1 MSQNFEELYNKLKE
15 EFESSKKDNDEIC
28 KEYESTIE
36 MLTESVEN
44 FRKEKE
50 TLQQKLSKL
59 ESEQKKFNKEK
70 ESLVNKNKDKIADI
84 QSLNKQNDRLT
95 NEIKR
100 LKEEKSLYD
109 TKIVTLEND
118 NEHYQNKIRE
128 YEALAEDLENQL
140 ESALEENITLQ
151 TEYETFKQNTGD
163 QLIRKDDEIRDIK
176 NDLINK
182 DKYIQRLKKSGNNAL
197 MMKNIQKNFKEG
209 GALNL
214 RRRFT
219 LLPGMSGA
227 GGANDTLLKFQ
238 QKLASSKG
246 ILCFDEASER
256 SDATDINERNKN
268 NNKNNNNDNNNRFR
282 ARYSLAS
289 PALGSLVKLVNR
301 KEELKKSNTLGS
313 PTAKKENKYLTQM
326 KDKNNQSLRSNKIS
340 DKKMDTNT
348 QIDEIS
354 ENSEKEKEFK
364 DLKICQQKN
373 FDFISIG
380 IKSSN
385 NTEVPK
391 FRILGQ
397 EKVIMENLSKL
408 LERIRKRKEKLIN
421 KQKKANRERIRKL
434 KEK

>member
-59 ESEQKKFNKEK
+59 ELEQKKFNKEK
-70 ESLVNKNKDKIADI
+70 ESLMNKNKDKIADI

-100 LKEEKSLYD
+100 LKEEKSLFD

-151 TEYETFKQNTGD
+151 TEYETFKQNAGD
-163 QLIRKDDEIRDIK
+163 QLIRKDDEIRDIR
-176 NDLINK
+176 NDLMNK
-182 DKYIQRLKKSGNNAL
+182 DKYIQKIKRSGNNAL

-209 GALNL
+209 GALNV

-219 LLPGMSGA
+219 LLPGMP
-227 GGANDTLLKFQ
+227 GGDSANDALLKFQ
-238 QKLASSKG
+238 QNLAAKG
-246 ILCFDEASER
+246 LLGPDDISER
-256 SDATDINERNKN
+256 SDATDINEKNEKKN
-268 NNKNNNNDNNNRFR
+268 NNANSNRYKP
-282 ARYSLAS
+282 RYSFVS
-289 PALGSLVKLVNR
+289 PGLGGLVKLVNR
-301 KEELKKSNTLGS
+301 KDYKKQNTLGS
-313 PTAKKENKYLTQM
+313 PTTKKENKYIPLN
-326 KDKNNQSLRSNKIS
+326 KEKSNQSLLSNKLS

-364 DLKICQQKN
+364 DLQICQQKN
-373 FDFISIG
+373 FDFISVG

-385 NTEVPK
+385 NSSVPK

-408 LERIRKRKEKLIN
+408 LERIRKRKEKLVNI
-421 KQKKANRERIRKL
+421 QKRANRERMRKL

>member
-70 ESLVNKNKDKIADI
+70 ESLMNKNKDKIADI

-100 LKEEKSLYD
+100 LKEEKSLFD

-118 NEHYQNKIRE
+118 NEHYLNKIRE

-151 TEYETFKQNTGD
+151 TEYETFKQTTGD

-176 NDLINK
+176 NDLMNK
-182 DKYIQRLKKSGNNAL
+182 DKFIQRLKKNKNNAL

-209 GALNL
+209 GALNV

-219 LLPGMSGA
+219 LLPGIPGA
-227 GGANDTLLKFQ
+227 DGANNALLRFQ
-238 QKLASSKG
+238 KNLESKG
-246 ILCFDEASER
+246 LLGIDDVSDR
-256 SDATDINERNKN
+256 SDVTDINEKNEKKN
-268 NNKNNNNDNNNRFR
+268 NNPNSNRFK
-282 ARYSLAS
+282 ARYSLVS
-289 PALGSLVKLVNR
+289 SGLGSIVKLVNR
-301 KEELKKSNTLGS
+301 KEELRKTNTFVS
-313 PTAKKENKYLTQM
+313 PTAKKENKYVTQM
-326 KDKNNQSLRSNKIS
+326 KEKNNQSLRSSKLS
-340 DKKMDTNT
+340 DKKIDTNT

-364 DLKICQQKN
+364 DLQICQEKN
-373 FDFISIG
+373 FDFISVG
-380 IKSSN
+380 IQGSN
-385 NTEVPK
+385 NSTVLK

-397 EKVIMENLSKL
+397 EKIILENLSKL
-408 LERIRKRKEKLIN
+408 LEKIRKRKEKLIN

>member
-70 ESLVNKNKDKIADI
+70 ESLMNKNKDKIADI

-100 LKEEKSLYD
+100 LKEEKSLFD
-109 TKIVTLEND
+109 SKIVTLEND

-176 NDLINK
+176 NDLMNK

-209 GALNL
+209 GALNI

-219 LLPGMSGA
+219 LLPGMPGA
-227 GGANDTLLKFQ
+227 DGANDTLLKFQ
-238 QKLASSKG
+238 KNLASKG
-246 ILCFDEASER
+246 ILGFDDASER
-256 SDATDINERNKN
+256 SDATDINERNEKKN
-268 NNKNNNNDNNNRFR
+268 NNPNSNRFR
-282 ARYSLAS
+282 ARYSLVS
-289 PALGSLVKLVNR
+289 PGLGSLVKLVNR
-301 KEELKKSNTLGS
+301 KEELKKTNTFGT
-313 PTAKKENKYLTQM
+313 PTAKKENKYITQM
-326 KDKNNQSLRSNKIS
+326 KEKNNQSLRSSKIS
-340 DKKMDTNT
+340 DKKIDTNT

-364 DLKICQQKN
+364 DLQICQQKN
-373 FDFISIG
+373 FDFISLG
-380 IKSSN
+380 IQSSN
-385 NTEVPK
+385 NSAAVPK

-397 EKVIMENLSKL
+397 EKVILENLSKL
-408 LERIRKRKEKLIN
+408 LERIRKRREKLIN